1 MSRSI
6 VCGVDGS
13 DASLAAAAV
22 AARLCQ
28 RVGSA
33 LLLAHADERGTKF
46 AYANEA
52 GLSRRPRRIDA
63 EMTRLFERIQRR
75 FSRVEITG
83 RIVDGD
89 PADELVKLAAEED
102 AILLVVGSRGRG
114 AVKAA
119 LLGSVSSAVVRACD
133 CPVVIVPPDARL
145 EQDQRADQGS
155 AVVCG
160 VGLSEE
166 GRSAARVAADLAS
179 ALRLDLVLVHAYA
192 SRPQATAIPAPG
204 ASPTIGFEDA
214 ETRERD
220 RARRLLEQV
229 ARDLEPGP
237 PLWMRVEAD
246 DPASALDR
254 CAKAENAELIVVGT
268 HGHGPVTSALLG
280 STSSRLA
287 ATASR
292 PVVVVPKHASLPH
305 DNALDTA
312 GVQR

>member
-13 DASLAAAAV
+13 DESLAAAAV
-22 AARLCQ
+22 AARLCE
-28 RVGSA
+28 RLESG
-33 LLLAHADERGTKF
+33 LLLAHASERRTTF
-46 AYANEA
+46 PHANKA
-52 GLSRRPRRIDA
+52 ALGGGRRIHA

-75 FSRVEITG
+75 FSRVQIAG

-89 PADELVKLAAEED
+89 PADELAKLGAEED
-102 AILLVVGSRGRG
+102 ANLLLVGSRGRG

-119 LLGSVSSAVVRACD
+119 LLGSVSSALARASD
-133 CPVVIVPPDARL
+133 RPVVIVPPDAPL
-145 EQDQRADQGS
+145 EQDRGADQGS

-160 VGLSEE
+160 VDRSEA
-166 GRSAARVAADLAS
+166 GRSAARVAAELAS

-192 SRPQATAIPAPG
+192 SRPQAAAIPAPG
-204 ASPTIGFEDA
+204 ASPTIGFEDV
-214 ETRERD
+214 ETVERD

-268 HGHGPVTSALLG
+268 HGHGPVASALLG
-280 STSSRLA
+280 STSARLA
-287 ATASR
+287 ASASR
-292 PVVVVPKHASLPH
+292 PVVVVPKHASLRR
-305 DNALDTA
+305 DDALDTA
-312 GVQR
+312 GARR